1 MREIE
6 PNGDRISDVATPDGR
21 SRQNEKRP
29 MSLRN
34 EMN

>member
-1 MREIE
+1 MRKIE
-6 PNGDRISDVATPDGR
+6 PNEDRKSDVATPDGR
-21 SRQNEKRP
+21 TRHNEKRP